1 MAVSLKA
8 EFQILIMAK
17 KQQAKE
23 SEAKEVLIAE
33 NEQKNEPLT
42 EKKEPTH
49 EEKYAELNDRFLRLY
64 AEFENFRRRTN
75 KEHLELISSAN
86 ASLLRDLLPI
96 LDDFERAITN
106 NETSE
111 DTAILKEGFSL
122 IYNKYKGILETKG
135 IKPIIAKG
143 ELFNSDVHEA
153 IVNVPVE
160 DETQKGKVIEDIEKG
175 YYLNE
180 KVIRFSKVVVGQ

>member
-1 MAVSLKA
+1 MS
-8 EFQILIMAK
+8 K
-17 KQQAKE
+17 KQQKVT
-23 SEAKEVLIAE
+23 EAAEVKNPEAE
-33 NEQKNEPLT
+33 QIEQVIT
-42 EKKEPTH
+42 EKLEPTQ

-86 ASLLRDLLPI
+86 SNLLKDLVPV

-111 DTAILKEGFSL
+111 DIASVKEGFLL
-122 IYNKYKGILETKG
+122 IYNKYKGILESKG
-135 IKPIIAKG
+135 VKPITAKG
-143 ELFNSDVHEA
+143 EVFNSDIHEA

-160 DETQKGKVIEDIEKG
+160 DESQKGKVIEDIEKG
-175 YYLNE
+175 YYLND

>member
-1 MAVSLKA
+1 M
-8 EFQILIMAK
+8 
-17 KQQAKE
+17 
-23 SEAKEVLIAE
+23 
-33 NEQKNEPLT
+33 
-42 EKKEPTH
+42 
-49 EEKYAELNDRFLRLY
+49 NDRFLRLY

-86 ASLLRDLLPI
+86 SNLLKDLVPV

-111 DTAILKEGFSL
+111 DIASVKEGFLL
-122 IYNKYKGILETKG
+122 IYNKYKGILESKG
-135 IKPIIAKG
+135 VKPITAKG
-143 ELFNSDVHEA
+143 EIFNSDIHEA

-160 DETQKGKVIEDIEKG
+160 DESQKGKVIEDIEKG
-175 YYLNE
+175 YYLND

>member
-33 NEQKNEPLT
+33 HEQKNEPLT

-111 DTAILKEGFSL
+111 DTAILKEGFML

>member
-1 MAVSLKA
+1 M
-8 EFQILIMAK
+8 
-17 KQQAKE
+17 
-23 SEAKEVLIAE
+23 
-33 NEQKNEPLT
+33 
-42 EKKEPTH
+42 
-49 EEKYAELNDRFLRLY
+49 Y

-86 ASLLRDLLPI
+86 SNLLKDLVPV

-111 DTAILKEGFSL
+111 DIASVKEGFLL
-122 IYNKYKGILETKG
+122 IYNKYKGILESKG
-135 IKPIIAKG
+135 VKPITAKG
-143 ELFNSDVHEA
+143 EIFNSDIHEA

-160 DETQKGKVIEDIEKG
+160 DESQKGTVIEDIEKG
-175 YYLNE
+175 YYLND

>member
-1 MAVSLKA
+1 MS
-8 EFQILIMAK
+8 K
-17 KQQAKE
+17 KQQKVT
-23 SEAKEVLIAE
+23 EAAEVKNPEAE
-33 NEQKNEPLT
+33 QIEQVIP
-42 EKKEPTH
+42 EKSEPTQ

-86 ASLLRDLLPI
+86 SNLLKDLVPVLE
-96 LDDFERAITN
+96 DFERAITN

-111 DTAILKEGFSL
+111 DIASVKEGFLL
-122 IYNKYKGILETKG
+122 IYNKYKGILESKG
-135 IKPIIAKG
+135 VKPITAKG
-143 ELFNSDVHEA
+143 EIFNSDIHEA

-160 DETQKGKVIEDIEKG
+160 DESQKGKVIEDIEKG
-175 YYLNE
+175 YYLND

>member
-1 MAVSLKA
+1 MS
-8 EFQILIMAK
+8 K
-17 KQQAKE
+17 KQQKVT
-23 SEAKEVLIAE
+23 EAAEVKNPEAE
-33 NEQKNEPLT
+33 QIEQVIL
-42 EKKEPTH
+42 EKSEPTQ

-86 ASLLRDLLPI
+86 SNLLKDLVPV

-111 DTAILKEGFSL
+111 DIASVKEGFLL
-122 IYNKYKGILETKG
+122 IYNKYKGILESKG
-135 IKPIIAKG
+135 VKPITAKG
-143 ELFNSDVHEA
+143 EIFNSDIHEA

-160 DETQKGKVIEDIEKG
+160 DESQKGKVIEDIEKG
-175 YYLNE
+175 YYLND

>member
-8 EFQILIMAK
+8 EFQIIIMAK

-42 EKKEPTH
+42 EKKEPTF

-111 DTAILKEGFSL
+111 DTAILKEGFSI

>member
-1 MAVSLKA
+1 
-8 EFQILIMAK
+8 MAK

-33 NEQKNEPLT
+33 HEQKNEPLT
-42 EKKEPTH
+42 EKNEPTH

-111 DTAILKEGFSL
+111 DTAILKEGFSI

>member
-1 MAVSLKA
+1 M
-8 EFQILIMAK
+8 
-17 KQQAKE
+17 
-23 SEAKEVLIAE
+23 
-33 NEQKNEPLT
+33 
-42 EKKEPTH
+42 
-49 EEKYAELNDRFLRLY
+49 Y

-86 ASLLRDLLPI
+86 SNLLKDLVPV
-96 LDDFERAITN
+96 LDVFERAITN

-111 DTAILKEGFSL
+111 DIASVKEGFLL
-122 IYNKYKGILETKG
+122 IYNKYKGILESKG
-135 IKPIIAKG
+135 VKPITAKG
-143 ELFNSDVHEA
+143 EIFNSDIHEA

-160 DETQKGKVIEDIEKG
+160 DESQKGKVIEDIEKG

>member
-1 MAVSLKA
+1 MS
-8 EFQILIMAK
+8 K
-17 KQQAKE
+17 KQQKVT
-23 SEAKEVLIAE
+23 EAAEVKNPEAE
-33 NEQKNEPLT
+33 QIEQFIP
-42 EKKEPTH
+42 EKSEPTQ

-86 ASLLRDLLPI
+86 SNLLKDLVPV

-111 DTAILKEGFSL
+111 DIASVKEGFLL
-122 IYNKYKGILETKG
+122 IYNKYKGILESKG
-135 IKPIIAKG
+135 VKPITAKG
-143 ELFNSDVHEA
+143 EIFNSDIHEA

-160 DETQKGKVIEDIEKG
+160 DESQKGKVIEDIEKG
-175 YYLNE
+175 YYLND

>member
-1 MAVSLKA
+1 MS
-8 EFQILIMAK
+8 K
-17 KQQAKE
+17 KQQKVT
-23 SEAKEVLIAE
+23 EAAEVKNPEAE
-33 NEQKNEPLT
+33 QIEQVIT
-42 EKKEPTH
+42 EKLEPTQ

-86 ASLLRDLLPI
+86 SNLLKDLVPV

-111 DTAILKEGFSL
+111 DIASVKEGFLL
-122 IYNKYKGILETKG
+122 IYNKYKGILESKG
-135 IKPIIAKG
+135 VKPITAKG
-143 ELFNSDVHEA
+143 EIFNSDIHEA

-160 DETQKGKVIEDIEKG
+160 DESQKGKVIEDIEKG
-175 YYLNE
+175 YYLND

>member
-1 MAVSLKA
+1 
-8 EFQILIMAK
+8 MAK
-17 KQQAKE
+17 KQQAKKTE
-23 SEAKEVLIAE
+23 ENNVLTAE
-33 NEQKNEPLT
+33 NEQINEAIT
-42 EKKEPTH
+42 EKKESSP

-75 KEHLELISSAN
+75 KEHLDLILSAN

-96 LDDFERAITN
+96 LDDFERAIIN
-106 NETSE
+106 NESSE

-180 KVIRFSKVVVGQ
+180 KVVRFSKVVVGQ

>member
-1 MAVSLKA
+1 MS
-8 EFQILIMAK
+8 K
-17 KQQAKE
+17 KQQKVT
-23 SEAKEVLIAE
+23 EAAEVKNPEAE
-33 NEQKNEPLT
+33 QIEQVIT
-42 EKKEPTH
+42 EKLEPTQ

-86 ASLLRDLLPI
+86 SNLLKDLVPV

-111 DTAILKEGFSL
+111 DIASVKEGFLL
-122 IYNKYKGILETKG
+122 IYNKYKGILESKG
-135 IKPIIAKG
+135 VKPITAKG
-143 ELFNSDVHEA
+143 DIFNSDIHEA

-160 DETQKGKVIEDIEKG
+160 DESQKGKVIEDIEKG
-175 YYLNE
+175 YYLND

>member
-1 MAVSLKA
+1 
-8 EFQILIMAK
+8 MAK
-17 KQQAKE
+17 KQQAKKTE
-23 SEAKEVLIAE
+23 ENNVLTAE
-33 NEQKNEPLT
+33 NEQINEAIT
-42 EKKEPTH
+42 EKKESSA

-75 KEHLELISSAN
+75 KEHLDLILSAN

-96 LDDFERAITN
+96 LDDFERAIIN
-106 NETSE
+106 NESSE

-180 KVIRFSKVVVGQ
+180 KVVRFSKVVVGQ

>member
-1 MAVSLKA
+1 MS
-8 EFQILIMAK
+8 K
-17 KQQAKE
+17 KQQAKVT
-23 SEAKEVLIAE
+23 EAAEVKNPEAE
-33 NEQKNEPLT
+33 QIEQVIL
-42 EKKEPTH
+42 EKSEPTQ

-86 ASLLRDLLPI
+86 SNLLKDLVPV

-111 DTAILKEGFSL
+111 DIASVKEGFLL
-122 IYNKYKGILETKG
+122 IYNKYKGILESKG
-135 IKPIIAKG
+135 VKPITAKG
-143 ELFNSDVHEA
+143 EIFNSDIHEA

-160 DETQKGKVIEDIEKG
+160 DESQKGTVIEDIEKG
-175 YYLNE
+175 YYLND

>member
-1 MAVSLKA
+1 
-8 EFQILIMAK
+8 MAK

-23 SEAKEVLIAE
+23 LEEKEVLIAE
-33 NEQKNEPLT
+33 NDIKKESDV
-42 EKKEPTH
+42 EKKEPTP

-75 KEHLELISSAN
+75 KEHLELISTAN
-86 ASLLRDLLPI
+86 ASLLRELLPI
-96 LDDFERAITN
+96 LDDFERAIAN

-111 DTAILKEGFSL
+111 DTAVLKEGFAI
-122 IYNKYKGILETKG
+122 IYNKYKGILESKG
-135 IKPIIAKG
+135 VKPIIAKG
-143 ELFNSDVHEA
+143 EPFNSDVHEA

-160 DETQKGKVIEDIEKG
+160 DENQKGKVIEDIEKG
-175 YYLNE
+175 YSLNE

>member
-1 MAVSLKA
+1 MS
-8 EFQILIMAK
+8 K
-17 KQQAKE
+17 KQQAKVT
-23 SEAKEVLIAE
+23 EAAEVKNPEAE
-33 NEQKNEPLT
+33 QIEQVIL
-42 EKKEPTH
+42 EKSEPTQ

-86 ASLLRDLLPI
+86 SNLLKDLVPV

-111 DTAILKEGFSL
+111 DIASVKEGFLL
-122 IYNKYKGILETKG
+122 IYNKYKGILESKG
-135 IKPIIAKG
+135 VKPITAKG
-143 ELFNSDVHEA
+143 EIFNSDIHEA

-160 DETQKGKVIEDIEKG
+160 DESQKGKVIEDIEKG
-175 YYLNE
+175 YYLND

>member
-1 MAVSLKA
+1 
-8 EFQILIMAK
+8 MAK

-33 NEQKNEPLT
+33 HEQKNEPLT

-111 DTAILKEGFSL
+111 DTAILKEGFML

>member
-1 MAVSLKA
+1 
-8 EFQILIMAK
+8 
-17 KQQAKE
+17 
-23 SEAKEVLIAE
+23 
-33 NEQKNEPLT
+33 
-42 EKKEPTH
+42 
-49 EEKYAELNDRFLRLY
+49 LY

-86 ASLLRDLLPI
+86 SNLLKDLVPV

-111 DTAILKEGFSL
+111 DIASVKEGFLL
-122 IYNKYKGILETKG
+122 IYNKYKGILESKG
-135 IKPIIAKG
+135 VKPITAKG
-143 ELFNSDVHEA
+143 EIFNSDIHEA

-160 DETQKGKVIEDIEKG
+160 DESQKGKVIEDIEKG
-175 YYLNE
+175 YYLND

>member
-1 MAVSLKA
+1 MS
-8 EFQILIMAK
+8 K
-17 KQQAKE
+17 KQQKVT
-23 SEAKEVLIAE
+23 EAAEVKNPE
-33 NEQKNEPLT
+33 TEQIEQVIP
-42 EKKEPTH
+42 EKLEPTH

-86 ASLLRDLLPI
+86 SNLLKDLVPV

-111 DTAILKEGFSL
+111 DIASVKEGFVL
-122 IYNKYKGILETKG
+122 IYNKYKGILESKG
-135 IKPIIAKG
+135 VKPITAKG
-143 ELFNSDVHEA
+143 EIFNSDIHEA

-160 DETQKGKVIEDIEKG
+160 DESQKGKVIEDIEKG
-175 YYLNE
+175 YYLND

>member
-1 MAVSLKA
+1 MS
-8 EFQILIMAK
+8 K
-17 KQQAKE
+17 KQQAKVP
-23 SEAKEVLIAE
+23 EAAEVKNPEAE
-33 NEQKNEPLT
+33 QIEQVII
-42 EKKEPTH
+42 EKSEPTQ

-86 ASLLRDLLPI
+86 SNLLKDLVPV

-111 DTAILKEGFSL
+111 DIASVKEGFLL
-122 IYNKYKGILETKG
+122 IYNKYKGILESKG
-135 IKPIIAKG
+135 VKPITAKG
-143 ELFNSDVHEA
+143 EIFNSDIHEA

-160 DETQKGKVIEDIEKG
+160 DESQKGKVIEDIEKG
-175 YYLNE
+175 YYLND